1 MESKSDTETT
11 QPQQSPQP
19 TTVASSQQA
28 SKLLS
33 IQITDENMAL
43 NVMVGFLELAQRRGT
58 YSFEESAK
66 ILECIKKFQKM
77 A

>member
-1 MESKSDTETT
+1 MESKSDTENT

-19 TTVASSQQA
+19 TAFSQSQQA

-33 IQITDENMAL
+33 IQIADENIAL

>member
-1 MESKSDTETT
+1 MESKTETET
-11 QPQQSPQP
+11 RQAQQA
-19 TTVASSQQA
+19 TLASSQQA

-33 IQITDENMAL
+33 VEIKDENVAL

-77 A
+77 T